1 MTYEKLLEEFGAK
14 FGIDGLVDEGGAAAL
29 VIDDTKVELIH
40 DADAD
45 CVVIY
50 AEIGYPPPE
59 ANGKF
64 GEVMLKSNHLYLGT
78 NGGTLSQNPDTDA
91 YVLMRPVPLAQ
102 LDGPETFGA
111 IVEDVLFQV
120 DNWRELMNGMCAAE
134 VQEEKQT
141 EESDRLASGGFMQV

>member
-1 MTYEKLLEEFGAK
+1 MTYEKLLKEFGAK

-29 VIDDTKVELIH
+29 VIDDTKVDLIH

-78 NGGTLSQNPDTDA
+78 NGGTLCQNPDTDA

-120 DNWRELMNGMCAAE
+120 DNWRELMNGMRAAE
-134 VQEEKQT
+134 VQDEEQT